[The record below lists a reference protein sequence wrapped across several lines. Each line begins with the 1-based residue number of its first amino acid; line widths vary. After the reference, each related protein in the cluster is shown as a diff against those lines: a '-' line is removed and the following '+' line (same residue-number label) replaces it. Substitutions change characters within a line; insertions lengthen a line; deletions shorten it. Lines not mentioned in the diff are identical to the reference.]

1 MKFIADSMLGRLAK
15 WLRLFGYDTV
25 YFKGKAD
32 SELIYESIKQQRIIL
47 TRDAKISKNRPLKIV
62 FIKSENF
69 KDQVRQAAEELGI
82 KFDGKCRFTRCV
94 ECNREL
100 AAISKEKVKN
110 AVPCYIYDTC
120 SKFSFC
126 PGCKKIYW
134 EGSHLKLASE
144 LIKTL

>member
-25 YFKGKAD
+25 YFKGKTD
-32 SELIYESIKQQRIIL
+32 SELIYESIKQRRIIL
-47 TRDAKISKNRPLKIV
+47 TRDAKISKSKPLKII

-69 KDQVRQAAEELGI
+69 KDQIRQAAEELGI
-82 KFDGKCRFTRCV
+82 KFDGKRRFTRCA
-94 ECNREL
+94 ECNCEL
-100 AAISKEKVKN
+100 GVISKEKVKN
-110 AVPCYIYDTC
+110 AVPEYIYDTC

-126 PGCKKIYW
+126 PECKKIYW
-134 EGSHLKLASE
+134 EGSHLKLAAE